1 MRQTTRAK
9 TAWRESGATANVLER
24 RKEPR
29 SPAQGVVQLLF
40 EDPAPQVINAELRD
54 VSASGFRAVH
64 HCSTLS
70 SGLEVRF
77 THDLGHGRARVVW
90 TLTLPGVVQSGFL
103 IVGA

>member
-1 MRQTTRAK
+1 MNP
-9 TAWRESGATANVLER
+9 GATADVLER

-90 TLTLPGVVQSGFL
+90 TLDPARRRPERVPDRGILTHFSP
-103 IVGA
+103 A